1 MSNLFR
7 QDYVRN
13 FLIGFA
19 VAGVPLVG
27 FGQFFQ

>member
-1 MSNLFR
+1 MTRFVK

-19 VAGVPLVG
+19 LAGLPMVV

>member
-1 MSNLFR
+1 MTRLIR

-19 VAGVPLVG
+19 VAALPLVA
-27 FGQFFQ
+27 FGGILR

>member
-1 MSNLFR
+1 MLNLFR
-7 QDYVRN
+7 EDYVRN

-19 VAGVPLVG
+19 VTGVPLVG